1 MDKKK
6 EKPLGCVGK
15 LCTIHGTVFCFIHA
29 IYVLHWAAVHII
41 KIQTKSCY
49 VHNHEQSNKKKNLLT
64 QVNSSKAA
72 TTLVVKKASYIRNR
86 QINAPLDLLL
96 NRTESAISKQ
106 GNHIKMQIKASK
118 IPYMVV
124 GMIRGLHF
132 NRDLNQVGIQT
143 PSEIKNE
150 LIRYSAN

>member
-1 MDKKK
+1 M
-6 EKPLGCVGK
+6 
-15 LCTIHGTVFCFIHA
+15 
-29 IYVLHWAAVHII
+29 
-41 KIQTKSCY
+41 
-49 VHNHEQSNKKKNLLT
+49 HNHEQSNKKKNLLT